1 MTSLL
6 LKMGLISVLHS
17 PQEAVVK
24 VTGLRD
30 NVRRVA
36 RSIEF
41 YNDYVTKLDSIESK
55 ISKEKQQFESEKH
68 SF

>member
-6 LKMGLISVLHS
+6 LKMGLISVLHL

-30 NVRRVA
+30 NVRRVS

-55 ISKEKQQFESEKH
+55 IRKEKQQFESEKH